1 MPAVI
6 LKSRFV
12 LPNTVKFSSYVDYMS
27 RSNAVYKDGDFDY
40 LQYKEFNEY
49 MDDSKK
55 STGLFTKH
63 NDFLNSEEKINLKE
77 MFNKAQQNDSVLWQ
91 DVFSFDNNWLKENNF
106 LDKENKPDVKLIQEA
121 TRKSMDKLFKEED
134 LESTGIW
141 SAAIHM
147 NTDNVH
153 VHIATVEKNNTRERR
168 LYPNEDGK
176 KVLGFKAVRKPQTLD
191 HMKSSFINTFTNRDL
206 TLGKISSLRNDL
218 YSDFSLSDRLNNKN
232 KESDFYLEQSKK
244 IIKELPDDK
253 RKWNYKNISPEAK
266 KQVQIVINQYK
277 LNNPKYN
284 EYTKLVNQESDYMKS
299 LFGKTSRDSKDYAM
313 NKEEDLNHRLGNRY
327 LKELKENSKEL
338 NISYLSEKNGVQSKS
353 TATNY
358 NNKNIHKDIT
368 KYKNN
373 SSRIYISKK
382 GIRQITEALGS
393 EIKDQVNIME
403 YEKVKQEQERESQNQ
418 GIER

>member
-27 RSNAVYKDGDFDY
+27 RSNAVYREGDFDY

-49 MDDSKK
+49 MDDSNK

-63 NDFLNSEEKINLKE
+63 NDFLSSDEKNNLKE

-91 DVFSFDNNWLKENNF
+91 DVFSFDNKWLKENNF
-106 LDKENKPDVKLIQEA
+106 LNDEDKPDVKLIQEA
-121 TRKSMDKLFKEED
+121 TRKSMEKLFKEED

-168 LYPNEDGK
+168 LYPNENGD

-191 HMKSSFINTFTNRDL
+191 VMKSSFINTFTNRDL

-218 YSDFSLSDRLNNKN
+218 YSEFNLSERLNNQN
-232 KESDFYLEQSKK
+232 KESDFYLKQSKK
-244 IIKELPDDK
+244 VIKELPDDK

-266 KQVQIVINQYK
+266 KQVQIVISQYK
-277 LNNPKYN
+277 LNNPNYN
-284 EYTKLVNQESDYMKS
+284 EYTKLVSQESDYMKS
-299 LFGKTSRDSKDYAM
+299 LYGKTSRDSKDYAI
-313 NKEEDLNHRLGNRY
+313 NKEDDLNYRLGNRY

-338 NISYLSEKNGVQSKS
+338 NITNVKEKKE
-353 TATNY
+353 TTPKTN
-358 NNKNIHKDIT
+358 NNKRSTIYNSTNKNT
-368 KYKNN
+368 KL
-373 SSRIYISKK
+373 YISKK

-393 EIKDQVNIME
+393 EIKDQTNIME
-403 YEKVKQEQERESQNQ
+403 YEKVKREQEYQNRNQ
-418 GIER
+418 EMER